1 MSGGKTFLGSIA
13 GYYVDKGNEKL
24 ADYTF
29 VTPNKRASKFLRQY
43 IRNSISGVN
52 PVIMP
57 RFVTFSRLMTH
68 FAGFSEGGRNELL
81 FTLYE
86 AVREVYA
93 RAGRADGVG
102 GFESFIFW
110 GDMMLSD
117 FNEIDSSLAD
127 ASALFKNIRHIKEIQ
142 SDFLDPEQKE
152 LVRRLW
158 GESRLTRESELL
170 NDSDSSFWLHLSD
183 EKDRDS
189 LRNNF
194 KTLWDLQGDIYAVF
208 HRKLRERNL
217 GTAGSTA
224 RAAWKYIKNLSPDDV
239 KDSTHYVFVGFGNPS
254 TVETL
259 VMKRLH
265 DLGVADF
272 FWDIDRTTHLLG
284 EHGPSNKAISRIAS
298 LARELR
304 EPFDFSKP
312 AITAE
317 RKEIDVIA
325 APSKVAQAKAVHK
338 ILKDWLSRENII
350 DTANPL
356 NTAIV
361 LPDENLLMPV
371 LFSLPEEIE
380 AVNITMGVP
389 YSSTTFAKLL
399 ESIIMM
405 QRRVH
410 ISGGE
415 VSFFYEDVVSVLGH
429 PHIRLICGEATE
441 KVLRHIADEHVF
453 NVRPELI
460 AEADEELAAIVF
472 RPVSGFDAIKVAE
485 YLTVLIDWLSTGLE
499 KASNLSGKTLET
511 KLLNSFRNE
520 VQEILDLA
528 MASGVEI
535 TDKSFF
541 ILLDR
546 LFSTAQTPVSGTP
559 LKGLQIMGVLE
570 TRALDFENVI
580 ILSMNEGTYPRKQY
594 DKTMIPN
601 ILRMDYGLPELNEG
615 EGVYA
620 YCFYRLVAGAR
631 RISLLYDSRTGV
643 NGSGE
648 ESRYISQLKF
658 LLPDLDIKT
667 RRMVL
672 PAGAGSG
679 RVITVEKNE
688 HVRRALEQFKAGGS
702 KFISASGLKT
712 YLSCPLQ
719 FYLSYVA
726 GLRSDSEIVNY
737 ITNAEYGSIFHRV
750 FQNLYHDFEGR
761 PVSSRD
767 IARWL
772 AEPERYIRPL
782 IDAAIFE
789 FRHPRKFR
797 EERPAP
803 PQTSEEQTIASA
815 IFRMIQELLRQE
827 IRHFTPDGTDF
838 VYLEGEKEVKGI
850 WQVTPDLAVNFKM
863 YIDRVDRPSTDSLR
877 FIDYKTGS
885 DANAVLIER
894 LTDPAYSTNS
904 GAVFQLLTYCEAY
917 KDMAGFE
924 GPIQPLI
931 YRIRNAFSDQALDPI
946 VYGSGKDK
954 AVLED
959 FREVSTVFRPLLQ
972 NLVEEIFD
980 PEVPFAQCPENKGC
994 SPFCPFLALCGRK
1007 PKSF

>member
-1 MSGGKTFLGSIA
+1 MSGDKTFLGLIA
-13 GYYVDKGNEKL
+13 EYYVGKGSRTL

-29 VTPNKRASKFLRQY
+29 VTPNKRASKFLRQH
-43 IRNSISGVN
+43 IRNNIHGAN
-52 PVIMP
+52 PVMMP
-57 RFVTFSRLMTH
+57 RFVTFSRLLTH
-68 FAGFSEGGRNELL
+68 FAGFSEGSRNELL

-86 AVREVYA
+86 AVREVYTS
-93 RAGRADGVG
+93 AGRPEGVG
-102 GFESFIFW
+102 SFESFIFW

-142 SDFLDPEQKE
+142 SDFLDKDQKE

-158 GESRLTRESELL
+158 GESRLTRESDMLGNGE
-170 NDSDSSFWLHLSD
+170 SSFWLHLSVD
-183 EKDRDS
+183 QNADS

-194 KTLWDLQGDIYAVF
+194 KTLWDLQGEIYAVF
-208 HRKLRERNL
+208 HRKLRERNI
-217 GTAGSTA
+217 GTSGSTA
-224 RAAWKYIKNLSPDDV
+224 RAAWKHVKNLSPDSLT
-239 KDSTHYVFVGFGNPS
+239 DSSRFVFVGFGDPS

-265 DLGVADF
+265 DLGIADF
-272 FWDIDRTTHLLG
+272 FWDISRTLQLIG
-284 EHGPSNKAISRIAS
+284 EQGPSNKAISRIAA
-298 LARELR
+298 LARELK
-304 EPFDFSKP
+304 EPFDFNKP
-312 AITAE
+312 DTPLGK
-317 RKEIDVIA
+317 KEIEVIA

-338 ILKDWLSRENII
+338 ILKDWLADGNII

-405 QRRVH
+405 QRRSH
-410 ISGGE
+410 KSGGE
-415 VSFFYEDVVSVLGH
+415 TSFFYEDVVSVLGH
-429 PHIRLICGEATE
+429 PHIRLICGETTD
-441 KVLRHIADEHVF
+441 KVLKRISDEHVF
-453 NVRPELI
+453 NVLPELVR
-460 AEADEELAAIVF
+460 EVNEDLARIVF
-472 RPVSGFDAIKVAE
+472 QPVSGYDAVQVAE
-485 YLTVLIDWLSTGLE
+485 YLTNLIDWLSSGLD
-499 KASNLSGKTLET
+499 KSSGNSGKILET
-511 KLLNSFRNE
+511 KLLNSFRKE
-520 VQEILDLA
+520 VRDILDLA
-528 MASGVEI
+528 IASGVEM
-535 TDKSFF
+535 TEKSFF

-546 LFSTAQTPVSGTP
+546 MFSTAQTPVSGTP

-594 DKTMIPN
+594 GKTMIPN
-601 ILRMDYGLPELNEG
+601 ILRMDYGLPELNAG

-620 YCFYRLVAGAR
+620 YCFYRLIAGAKR
-631 RISLLYDSRTGV
+631 VSLLYDSRTGV

-648 ESRYISQLKF
+648 ESRYISQLRF
-658 LLPDLDIKT
+658 LLPELEMKT
-667 RRMVL
+667 RQMIL

-679 RVITVEKNE
+679 RVITVEKTDD
-688 HVRRALEQFKAGGS
+688 VRRALEQFKAGGS
-702 KFISASGLKT
+702 KYISASGLKT
-712 YLSCPLQ
+712 YLACPLQ

-726 GLRSDSEIVNY
+726 GLRADSEIVRY

-761 PVSSRD
+761 EVRSAD

-772 AEPERYIRPL
+772 ADPEKYIRPL

-789 FRHPRKFR
+789 FRHPRKFK

-827 IRHFTPDGTDF
+827 IPHFTPDGTGF
-838 VYLEGEKEVKGI
+838 VYVEGEKEVKGP
-850 WQVTPDLAVNFKM
+850 WQVSPDLAVNFKM
-863 YIDRVDRPSTDSLR
+863 YIDRVDRPTPDALR

-885 DANAVLIER
+885 DANAVLVER
-894 LTDPAYSTNS
+894 LTDPTYSTNS
-904 GAVFQLLTYCEAY
+904 GAAFQLLTYCEAY
-917 KDMAGFE
+917 KDMADFDGS
-924 GPIQPLI
+924 ITPLI
-931 YRIRNAFSDQALDPI
+931 YRIRNAFSGQALDPI
-946 VYGSGKDK
+946 YCGSGKDK
-954 AVLED
+954 VELAD
-959 FREVSTVFRPLLQ
+959 FRSVSPVFRPMLQ
-972 NLVEEIFD
+972 QLVEEIFD
-980 PEVPFAQCPENKGC
+980 PSVPFAQCPESKGC

-1007 PKSF
+1007 AKSF